1 MTKTVKIL
9 LTWLLSLSVCA
20 AAEIASTTTTPND
33 ADVVKQVITKFMQ
46 DNQIQGVAVE
56 LYVDGQPQHYY
67 FGYAKADKKIPVTKN
82 TIFEL
87 GSISKVMT
95 SILLAQEIDAAKVQI
110 DASVHDYLPN
120 LSDEFDDVTLKNL
133 ATHTGG
139 LELVLPETIKTPQE
153 LNNFLAQYKF
163 EHLPNEKWI
172 YSNISMGLLGMAVE
186 SATHQ
191 PLNTLYKQ
199 RILLPLHMQPIG
211 ISVPKTLQANLAQGY
226 DSDGKAV
233 APMAMSLLPAG
244 GQVKASASDM
254 QHFLSAAIGLPG
266 TPERILYPMRLT
278 QSVYVELPNTLMQ
291 GLGWVI
297 HPLEKNYIN
306 SLLTATNA
314 MDLGPIDVV
323 DMYKKP
329 IYSGNMLIDKTGMTD
344 GFRSY
349 IAVIPNKKTGIVIL
363 ANKRVYSPAIVQA
376 ARQILFTLNHI
387 SAETPQVAPVG

>member
-1 MTKTVKIL
+1 M
-9 LTWLLSLSVCA
+9 
-20 AAEIASTTTTPND
+20 
-33 ADVVKQVITKFMQ
+33 
-46 DNQIQGVAVE
+46 
-56 LYVDGQPQHYY
+56 
-67 FGYAKADKKIPVTKN
+67 
-82 TIFEL
+82 
-87 GSISKVMT
+87 
-95 SILLAQEIDAAKVQI
+95 
-110 DASVHDYLPN
+110 
-120 LSDEFDDVTLKNL
+120 TLKNL

-139 LELVLPETIKTPQE
+139 LELFLPETVKTPQE
-153 LNNFLAQYKF
+153 LNDFLAHYKF
-163 EHLPNEKWI
+163 ENFPDEKWT
-172 YSNISMGLLGMAVE
+172 YSNISMGLLGMAME

-191 PLNTLYKQ
+191 TLNNLYKQ
-199 RILLPLHMQPIG
+199 RILAPLRMQPIG
-211 ISVPKTLQANLAQGY
+211 MSVPKTLQANYALGY
-226 DSDGKAV
+226 DSDGKE
-233 APMAMSLLPAG
+233 APPIAMSILPAG

-278 QSVYVELPNTLMQ
+278 QSVYVELPNAMMQ

-297 HPLEKNYIN
+297 HPLDKNYIN
-306 SLLTATNA
+306 GLLTAANA

-363 ANKRVYSPAIVQA
+363 ANKRIYSPAIVQA

-387 SAETPQVAPVG
+387 SAETPQVTPVG